1 MASNNVPLARA
12 PPLSRYVNLAI
23 FDVHA
28 GDRDLVRADLGAAAE
43 ARACAP
49 RDDGGAAFAPGGS
62 PPFATERLPRT
73 SRARAAR
80 RRRRGCCAPGG
91 SPPFATE
98 RDCRTPLVQRR
109 TARARARSK
118 TTTRALVRR
127 RRRRAREDRLSRSRP
142 QLRDVVAVAPR
153 RRPPS
158 PLPPPCG
165 PEALVYT
172 YCVIPRHE
180 LLTEVLPAMLPERG
194 GGGVPADGVE
204 TRHIR
209 SGEPIRLTREQVLH
223 ETKLDRSEL

>member
-62 PPFATERLPRT
+62 PPFATER
-73 SRARAAR
+73 
-80 RRRRGCCAPGG
+80 
-91 SPPFATE
+91 
-98 RDCRTPLVQRR
+98 DCRTPLVQRR
-109 TARARARSK
+109 RRARARSK

-153 RRPPS
+153 RRLPS

-223 ETKLDRSEL
+223 ETR